1 MPTYYATASWNYPSG
16 ARVPS
21 GYDVVVYNA
30 SGSPSNPIDYLVPL
44 RQRLNNGGVYS
55 ISTVMNP
62 TVANGTYTD
71 IPLSGGYGANA
82 TATVTIVS
90 NAITGVTFPNA
101 GDLYRT
107 GDQLTGFINGVRFVL
122 QVEQITMRVVY
133 TTESSSTFKMAVRT
147 VFPDGKSDWVASGT
161 ITPV

>member
-1 MPTYYATASWNYPSG
+1 MTYYATASWNYPSG
-16 ARVPS
+16 SRVPL
-21 GYDVVVYNA
+21 GYDVIVY
-30 SGSPSNPIDYLVPL
+30 SSTGLPSNPNDYIVPL

-55 ISTVMNP
+55 VSTVLQP

-82 TATVTIVS
+82 TATVIVAN
-90 NAITGVTFPNA
+90 NAITSVTFPNT

-107 GDQLTGFINGVRFVL
+107 GDQLTGFINGVQFVL
-122 QVEQITMRVVY
+122 QVEEITMKVVY
-133 TTESSSTFKMAVRT
+133 TTESNTPFKMAVRS
-147 VFPDGKSDWVASGT
+147 VFPDGKSDWVQSGV